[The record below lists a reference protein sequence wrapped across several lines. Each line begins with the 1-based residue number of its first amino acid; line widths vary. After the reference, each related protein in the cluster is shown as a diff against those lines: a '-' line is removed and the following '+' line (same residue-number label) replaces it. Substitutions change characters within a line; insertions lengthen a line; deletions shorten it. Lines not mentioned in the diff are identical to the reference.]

1 MDNVEMG
8 RTEGSVGTLRIP
20 TTTNK
25 VSMVIGGRGR
35 MEGKVETLATIHTTN
50 RCLSHVWSID

>member
-1 MDNVEMG
+1 MG

-35 MEGKVETLATIHTTN
+35 MEGKVETLATIHTPN